1 MRLKIAIGP
10 GKAVSK
16 SFATVDVLEM
26 IAWVKHLAAQQ
37 LPGTTR
43 RRA

>member
-10 GKAVSK
+10 KAVSK